1 MRAFFQEPKTN
12 ERRRTAPKRGRRP
25 IRFLRQAPALGRP
38 HGIDHIRAPSTPTR
52 GLAALLAL
60 PRPTAHHGR
69 RPSGTRH
76 PNPRPRTN
84 QQQRPR
90 PHANKDLRPQ
100 HRPHTGPDRP
110 HTPPSQRLHHRPH
123 DISHD
128 VAARGTT
135 TRRTGTTASPHESN
149 DGAVELAP
157 KRPTRGSGG
166 RTRRRRT
173 DLGAEPDRSRAGTEP
188 ISAIAPRGGRPALAP
203 RAGGR
208 GRQRRCQPR
217 PPAPDPLRAQAS

>member
-1 MRAFFQEPKTN
+1 MRAFFQELKTN
-12 ERRRTAPKRGRRP
+12 GRRRTAPQRGGRRP
-25 IRFLRQAPALGRP
+25 IRFRRQAPALGRP

-52 GLAALLAL
+52 GLAALFAL

-135 TRRTGTTASPHESN
+135 TRRTGTTA
-149 DGAVELAP
+149 
-157 KRPTRGSGG
+157 PTNS
-166 RTRRRRT
+166 RTRNGEHPPPRNASKPTFSTRVERRV
-173 DLGAEPDRSRAGTEP
+173 LGVDAPLVGGVFCVWGWLGLIGVCIGMRWRGWWLVSRLRRWLGMWGAGV
-188 ISAIAPRGGRPALAP
+188 GR
-203 RAGGR
+203 
-208 GRQRRCQPR
+208 
-217 PPAPDPLRAQAS
+217 

>member
-69 RPSGTRH
+69 LPGGTRH

-84 QQQRPR
+84 QQQR
-90 PHANKDLRPQ
+90 L
-100 HRPHTGPDRP
+100 GG
-110 HTPPSQRLHHRPH
+110 
-123 DISHD
+123 
-128 VAARGTT
+128 VFC
-135 TRRTGTTASPHESN
+135 
-149 DGAVELAP
+149 VW
-157 KRPTRGSGG
+157 GSV
-166 RTRRRRT
+166 
-173 DLGAEPDRSRAGTEP
+173 
-188 ISAIAPRGGRPALAP
+188 
-203 RAGGR
+203 
-208 GRQRRCQPR
+208 
-217 PPAPDPLRAQAS
+217 